1 MAVVEQV
8 DLYQADQEEVFQEVL
23 EEVDL
28 QELRELQTQV
38 AVEQVVILQDQE
50 DLKLRD

>member
-8 DLYQADQEEVFQEVL
+8 DHYQVDQEEVFQEAL

-28 QELRELQTQV
+28 QELRELQTQ
-38 AVEQVVILQDQE
+38 AVVERVETLEDQE
-50 DLKLRD
+50 RLKLRD